1 MCSSDFNEIVRNL
14 ENKGG
19 SNRSHMQMQ
28 NFREVINA
36 CGFIDMGYKGIP
48 FTWKKLYRDGHSIW
62 ERLDRSMAT
71 SDWLTQFGGSL
82 VHHLTCSTS
91 NYFPIT
97 DSAWGFGYYNPKQT
111 VSAWRNV
118 AFRERLLRHGKV
130 WMGKVKE
137 EPWSNVTKIEDCI
150 LALKRWSRKNLV
162 AYTRS
167 FNLSKNFS
175 PKLN

>member
-1 MCSSDFNEIVRNL
+1 MEVYQILWRTNHSQTTLVLGSSPSTQQLFSLSWMCSNDFNEIVRNL
-14 ENKGG
+14 EKKGG

-91 NYFPIT
+91 NYSP
-97 DSAWGFGYYNPKQT
+97 
-111 VSAWRNV
+111 
-118 AFRERLLRHGKV
+118 LLILLEVLVTTIPNKSFQL
-130 WMGKVKE
+130 E
-137 EPWSNVTKIEDCI
+137 EMW
-150 LALKRWSRKNLV
+150 
-162 AYTRS
+162 
-167 FNLSKNFS
+167 LSKKGCLDTVKS
-175 PKLN
+175 EWGK